1 MQVVDHKDIEKRIL
15 WYWSKLYSRGIKKGK
30 TYRDLHRTIVI
41 LITNYKLDVTSKI
54 EKYFTKWTI
63 RESEYTNV
71 ILTKDLEF
79 FIIELPKLK
88 ENKTNT
94 KLDKWA
100 NFIERPSQVDI
111 MDETDKAIKKARMLL
126 EEMSNDE
133 HERYIAGLREKYI
146 LDQLSIEQSGI
157 EKGIE
162 KGIEQRNKEIVK
174 KLKEMNFSIDKIV
187 EVTGLEKEEI
197 ERIIK

>member
-1 MQVVDHKDIEKRIL
+1 
-15 WYWSKLYSRGIKKGK
+15 
-30 TYRDLHRTIVI
+30 
-41 LITNYKLDVTSKI
+41 
-54 EKYFTKWTI
+54 
-63 RESEYTNV
+63 
-71 ILTKDLEF
+71 
-79 FIIELPKLK
+79 
-88 ENKTNT
+88 
-94 KLDKWA
+94 
-100 NFIERPSQVDI
+100 